1 MTFKDR
7 ANSREAFGLTILKNN
22 HRDIRRLRQ
31 ETGAAE
37 IHGNKFWK
45 SSFLLMDYLLETRS
59 GKQLQ
64 VLEIGCGW
72 GLGGIF
78 CAKRFAARVTALD
91 ADASVFP
98 YLLHH
103 AGINEVEVNTWR
115 CRYEKVTRADLSR
128 FDMVIGADICFWD
141 SMVDPLFNLIRRARQ
156 AGVARVVLSDPGRP
170 TFRAVAERCVDKLA
184 ADYQLWHVPAPHNTS
199 GLVLEINPD

>member
-1 MTFKDR
+1 MTSSGN
-7 ANSREAFGLTILKNN
+7 AREAFGLTILKNN
-22 HRDIRRLRQ
+22 HKDIRRLRQ

-45 SSFLLMDYLLETRS
+45 SSFLLMDYLQESRPRQRL
-59 GKQLQ
+59 KI
-64 VLEIGCGW
+64 LEIGCGW

-78 CAKRFAARVTALD
+78 CAKHFAARVTSLD

-103 AGINEVEVNTWR
+103 ADINGVKVETWR
-115 CRYEKVTRADLSR
+115 SRYENVRRVDLSR

-141 SMVDPLFNLIRRARQ
+141 SMVDPLFNLVRRAHQ
-156 AGVARVVLSDPGRP
+156 AGVGRIVLSDPGRP
-170 TFRAVAERCVDKLA
+170 TFRTVAQRCVDKLE
-184 ADYQLWHVPAPHNTS
+184 ADYQAWHVPAPHNTS
-199 GLVLEINPD
+199 GLILEV